1 MNSILKKF
9 KTIFT
14 QPLLTQDQRNFWE
27 ENGYLILQ
35 GFFDKGTMEKLYAE
49 IDKIWNE
56 RKREDNPLVIDVQE
70 GPYSGRKKFKDV
82 PDEVRNL
89 AHKLND
95 LFLVSEE
102 VRSINLDSKLC
113 GILAELLDGDPM
125 VCNSLNFERGSQQ
138 RYHFDTYYMP
148 PLVRN
153 KLVVTSICI
162 EDVHPDAG
170 PLCYYP
176 GSHKPSP
183 YIFTHGGLHE
193 IPEEMPAATA
203 YIESEIERLNLK
215 PETFLGKTGDVFI
228 WHAQLYHGGQ
238 KIRDHSRTRRSL
250 VTHYWRAC
258 DVSPALVKKLKP
270 GQYYL
275 DREHQK
281 VDGKSKG
288 EPPG

>member
-1 MNSILKKF
+1 LFEGTKDMNSILKKF

-125 VCNSLNFERGSQQ
+125 VCNSLNFEREVSSATILIPITCLPWFEINWWLPRFVLKMFIPMPGLYAITQGVIS
-138 RYHFDTYYMP
+138 P
-148 PLVRN
+148 PL
-153 KLVVTSICI
+153 
-162 EDVHPDAG
+162 
-170 PLCYYP
+170 
-176 GSHKPSP
+176 
-183 YIFTHGGLHE
+183 IFLPME
-193 IPEEMPAATA
+193 
-203 YIESEIERLNLK
+203 
-215 PETFLGKTGDVFI
+215 VFTKYQRKCRPQQPI
-228 WHAQLYHGGQ
+228 
-238 KIRDHSRTRRSL
+238 SSL
-250 VTHYWRAC
+250 
-258 DVSPALVKKLKP
+258 KLK
-270 GQYYL
+270 GL
-275 DREHQK
+275 T
-281 VDGKSKG
+281 
-288 EPPG
+288 